1 MRYSSAIGVLAAAA
15 ATANAQTGTTIK
27 VSVGENGLTYTPNNI
42 TAAVGTAIE
51 FDFFPKN
58 HTVTQSSFA
67 DPCHPLNT
75 NGVFNGFFSGFVPTA
90 SSPSGSTFTIIV
102 NDTTPIWFYCAQT
115 TGNHC
120 QSGMVGSIN
129 APTTGNKTLAAFEA
143 LAKVANTSSTPPEV
157 AGGILKIASNS
168 TSGSSGSVS
177 TVTSEVTT
185 TVVKTVTAQY
195 STYTTTYGTT
205 YASTFTTAAA
215 QASGSGSGSS
225 SSTSSSTTSSSTS
238 KSTSGAVANVA
249 VNGGMAGAVLVA
261 ALAML

>member
-15 ATANAQTGTTIK
+15 ATANAQTGNTIQ
-27 VSVGENGLTYTPNNI
+27 VTVGQNGLTYSPNNI
-42 TAAVGTAIE
+42 TAAVGTAVE
-51 FDFFPKN
+51 FSFFPKN

-67 DPCHPLNT
+67 DPCHPLST
-75 NGVFNGFFSGFVPTA
+75 NGAFNGFFSGFVPTA

-102 NDTTPIWFYCAQT
+102 NDTSPIWFYCGQT
-115 TGNHC
+115 VGNHC

-143 LAKVANTSSTPPEV
+143 LAKVAGTSSSPPNGV

-168 TSGSSGSVS
+168 TSGSGSAS

-215 QASGSGSGSS
+215 ETSGSS
-225 SSTSSSTTSSSTS
+225 SSSSTTSSSTV
-238 KSTSGAVANVA
+238 KSSSGAVANVA

>member
-1 MRYSSAIGVLAAAA
+1 MPIPSTSSPA
-15 ATANAQTGTTIK
+15 K
-27 VSVGENGLTYTPNNI
+27 LTQLQ
-42 TAAVGTAIE
+42 
-51 FDFFPKN
+51 N

-102 NDTTPIWFYCAQT
+102 NDTNPIWFYCAQT

-143 LAKVANTSSTPPEV
+143 LAKVAGTSSTPPNV

-168 TSGSSGSVS
+168 TSGSGSVS

-185 TVVKTVTAQY
+185 TVVKTVTAQS

-215 QASGSGSGSS
+215 ETSG

-238 KSTSGAVANVA
+238 KPSSGAAANVA

>member
-15 ATANAQTGTTIK
+15 ASANAQAGTTIQ
-27 VSVGENGLTYTPNNI
+27 VAVGQNGLTYTPNNI

-51 FDFFPKN
+51 FSFFPKN

-75 NGVFNGFFSGFVPTA
+75 NGVLNGFFSGFVPTA

-168 TSGSSGSVS
+168 TSGSGSVS

-215 QASGSGSGSS
+215 QASGSGS
-225 SSTSSSTTSSSTS
+225 STSSSTTSSSTS
-238 KSTSGAVANVA
+238 KPTSGAANVA